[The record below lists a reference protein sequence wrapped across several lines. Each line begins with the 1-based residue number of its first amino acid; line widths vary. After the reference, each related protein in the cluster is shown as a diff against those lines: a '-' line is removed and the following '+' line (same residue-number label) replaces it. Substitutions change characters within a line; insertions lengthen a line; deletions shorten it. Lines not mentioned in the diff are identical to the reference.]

1 VISPT
6 CRQSAAMAAGLA
18 LLTLAAALGGCAQP
32 QMQVIS
38 LNSRDIAPLA
48 ADDIVVTMRR
58 GGFSDQEIL
67 DLGPDVRNTLASSGA
82 AMIRT
87 RDKVEAIF
95 AVEGNFLHVSTRR
108 RGSFIYDL
116 GKKAFL

>member
-1 VISPT
+1 
-6 CRQSAAMAAGLA
+6 MGAGLV
-18 LLTLAAALGGCAQP
+18 LLTLAATLGGCAQSQHP
-32 QMQVIS
+32 QMRVIS
-38 LNSRDIAPLA
+38 LASRDIAPLQ

-82 AMIRT
+82 AMIRIV
-87 RDKVEAIF
+87 DKVEAIF
-95 AVEGNFLHVSTRR
+95 AVDGNFLHVSTRR

-116 GKKAFL
+116 IKKAFL

>member
-1 VISPT
+1 MISTT
-6 CRQSAAMAAGLA
+6 CRWPAALGAGLA
-18 LLTLAAALGGCAQP
+18 LLTLAAALGGCTPP
-32 QMQVIS
+32 QTRVIS
-38 LNSRDIAPLA
+38 LTSRDIAPLQ

-82 AMIRT
+82 AMIRIG
-87 RDKVEAIF
+87 DKVAAIF
-95 AVEGNFLHVSTRR
+95 AVDGNFLHVSTRR